1 MRKPNIAHLHI
12 ATTNT
17 RWAEVNGRISDAI
30 TNLCGD
36 HGKAEALMLI
46 VDLMTNERYEPSDRE
61 NVVAEVQQQVFKYMH
76 GYDDLLRDAI
86 EKISPAPQKLA
97 RAS

>member
-12 ATTNT
+12 ATTNA
-17 RWAEVNGRISDAI
+17 RWTEVNGRVSDAI

-36 HGKAEALMLI
+36 HDKAEALMLI
-46 VDLMTNERYEPSDRE
+46 VDLMTNEHYDPSDRE
-61 NVVAEVQQQVFKYMH
+61 SVIAEVLHQAFKYTR

-86 EKISPAPQKLA
+86 ENISPAPQKLA
-97 RAS
+97 RVS